1 MQNKHVFKNHT
12 ALVNPDIVLIQKHKN
27 KGEIHTD
34 VRPKTFFLF
43 FSYFLF
49 TSCIKI
55 WLLCTVELTLA
66 QALMQKLIIIVVAPQ
81 VTKARSVS
89 VHTLNVCVFSYS
101 CFWQVITFKCQL
113 KVAFEDHSAWHDTGR
128 NWNEEHRLGI
138 FCPLLWWCHD
148 TTIQW

>member
-12 ALVNPDIVLIQKHKN
+12 ALVNPDIVLIQKHRKQRWNSHRRKTKN
-27 KGEIHTD
+27 
-34 VRPKTFFLF
+34 FFLF

-55 WLLCTVELTLA
+55 WLLCAVELTLA

-89 VHTLNVCVFSYS
+89 VHTLSVWAFSYS
-101 CFWQVITFKCQL
+101 CFWHVITFKCQL
-113 KVAFEDHSAWHDTGR
+113 KVLIAHSAWHVTGR
-128 NWNEEHRLGI
+128 NWNKEHRLGL

-148 TTIQW
+148 TTIQR